1 MILTGRTK
9 LLDSNLIKAS
19 FGGRFISLSRKW
31 HSSGNCQKSN
41 EQTNKNQVDNTHKQK
56 MQHALWQK
64 LFSLSLKP
72 KEPISGNRF
81 GVTPPWW
88 GLFSWNWKPIQLF
101 IENFRK
107 KEKKWNYYL
116 VKMFYRICWKLQNI
130 YLHIRVTNISL
141 INTLNET
148 KKTSNVKK
156 TLFSWSET
164 NQN

>member
-9 LLDSNLIKAS
+9 LLDSKLIKAS
-19 FGGRFISLSRKW
+19 FGERFFSLSRK
-31 HSSGNCQKSN
+31 SDILQETVKNQRY
-41 EQTNKNQVDNTHKQK
+41 KNQVDNTHKQK
-56 MQHALWQK
+56 MQHTLWQK

-107 KEKKWNYYL
+107 KWKWNYYL

-141 INTLNET
+141 INTLKENKRQT
-148 KKTSNVKK
+148 FKKTKSCLLEVKG
-156 TLFSWSET
+156 